1 MRRRKGNI
9 WYLKN
14 IMSLCSA
21 LMRSCLSYNDMDFC
35 NKMGRLNCKVL
46 IIFKRDAVYIDF
58 LSWIARYPFIALRSW
73 ILSIFF
79 EKRQCLCRKT
89 YRSFEIHLRNKK
101 ISKGFLFRKCCKR
114 RKTCLS
120 RDTFSNITRIIIDW
134 KYQPKVFLFS
144 AGKPGIV
151 EFL

>member
-1 MRRRKGNI
+1 MIQFLAFHQLLSLFLGQI
-9 WYLKN
+9 QFCLKRPWSG
-14 IMSLCSA
+14 I
-21 LMRSCLSYNDMDFC
+21 RYCLLIKRFAIKKRVNFAYIIC
-35 NKMGRLNCKVL
+35 NNYGYGCVEVLNLKL
-46 IIFKRDAVYIDF
+46 FF
-58 LSWIARYPFIALRSW
+58 F
-73 ILSIFF
+73 FF

-114 RKTCLS
+114 RKTCLY